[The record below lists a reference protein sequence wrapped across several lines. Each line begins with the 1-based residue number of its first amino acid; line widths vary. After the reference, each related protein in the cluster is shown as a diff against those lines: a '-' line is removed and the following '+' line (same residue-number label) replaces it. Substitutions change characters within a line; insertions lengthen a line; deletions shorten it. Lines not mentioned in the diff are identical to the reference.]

1 MNTKMLS
8 TLATAVAIAAAP
20 TLITSAPAGATAT
33 GFDAVGGREKVK
45 ITVHAD
51 GGGDTGCA
59 LYLRDGGIQHPRFD
73 VPANSSRSYVYPVKE
88 TGQVWIQVYCDR
100 RVDGKNVEIQPAN
113 PLLDA
118 VDTALAGVGSSAL
131 MTDPALR

>member
-1 MNTKMLS
+1 MNARMLG

-20 TLITSAPAGATAT
+20 MLLTGPSAGAAAI

-51 GGGDTGCA
+51 GAGAEDCA

-73 VPANSSRSYVYPVKE
+73 VPANTSRSQVYPVHE

-100 RVDGKNVEIQPAN
+100 RVDGMNVEILPAN

-118 VDTALAGVGSSAL
+118 VDAALAGAGSSAL
-131 MTDPALR
+131 VTDPAMR